1 MLPGYLEAMKISVVS
16 GRALLP
22 SDNVPEA
29 ADVAVID
36 EKLAERTFPGEDPLG
51 RELLVDHFNEQTF
64 SLERVPLRIVGV
76 VSNVRST
83 SLASE
88 GRETIY
94 TAYLFNSF
102 LPLVYVVRTMVDPA
116 SLQATVREV
125 VLDIDPDIPVATLA
139 TLESYVSNAMAPT
152 RFMLALIGV
161 FAGVALA
168 LAALGLYGVIAY
180 SVRQRNRELGVRLAL
195 GATDGD
201 LLRLVLGQGLFV
213 SLAGI
218 AIGVAAS
225 FALTRIIQSQLVGVS
240 PIDAVTFMSVPAV
253 LLTVA
258 VVATYVPA
266 RRATLLDPVEA
277 LREE

>member
-1 MLPGYLEAMKISVVS
+1 VLPGYLEAMKISVVS